1 MTRGSGRGELPGDLP
16 AGGGDGLGAGLLAI
30 GQAFGANHFDIG
42 DAEETQHGAQV
53 AFVGRAGR
61 LAGMHAT
68 GGGDDHHFLVAGQAN
83 RAVLGVAEGLAGD
96 RDAIDPG
103 LELAGDGEV
112 VHRRADYHDVGG
124 EELFQHFFTHRDFM
138 LQRGIAQLRR
148 GAAGGQGQGGEM
160 RHRVGGQVAVGDV
173 KPVFVLPPG
182 LETGI
187 PKSRLSRRIAEL
199 EERLQVRLLHRT
211 TRKLALTEVGERYL
225 QHCRNLLLEAEM
237 AEQVIAELSVEP
249 RGRLRLSAPVA
260 MASSNLAD
268 LLPRFLER
276 HPQVQLE
283 ILLTNRR
290 VDLLNEGV
298 DVALRVRELGDEDP
312 ALVCR
317 RLAPATT
324 QILAAPS
331 LIAGRHLEHPEDL
344 EDLPFLG
351 AIHNDR
357 KVHATLI
364 GPDGSR
370 YQLEREP
377 RLGVDDFVL
386 RKKAAVAGLGVT
398 LLPEGYCDR
407 ELADGSLVRILPQ
420 WTLPKS
426 TMQAAYLPRSSQI
439 PAIRALIDFLVEAL
453 QRPSGETGPAYRRA
467 RE

>member
-1 MTRGSGRGELPGDLP
+1 M
-16 AGGGDGLGAGLLAI
+16 GA
-30 GQAFGANHFDIG
+30 
-42 DAEETQHGAQV
+42 
-53 AFVGRAGR
+53 
-61 LAGMHAT
+61 
-68 GGGDDHHFLVAGQAN
+68 
-83 RAVLGVAEGLAGD
+83 
-96 RDAIDPG
+96 
-103 LELAGDGEV
+103 
-112 VHRRADYHDVGG
+112 
-124 EELFQHFFTHRDFM
+124 
-138 LQRGIAQLRR
+138 
-148 GAAGGQGQGGEM
+148 
-160 RHRVGGQVAVGDV
+160 
-173 KPVFVLPPG
+173 
-182 LETGI
+182 
-187 PKSRLSRRIAEL
+187 
-199 EERLQVRLLHRT
+199 T
-211 TRKLALTEVGERYL
+211 TCGFP
-225 QHCRNLLLEAEM
+225 RNLMNILTM
-237 AEQVIAELSVEP
+237 ACGYLCLFTAFQ
-249 RGRLRLSAPVA
+249 
-260 MASSNLAD
+260 
-268 LLPRFLER
+268 
-276 HPQVQLE
+276 
-283 ILLTNRR
+283 
-290 VDLLNEGV
+290 
-298 DVALRVRELGDEDP
+298 
-312 ALVCR
+312 
-317 RLAPATT
+317 TT

-331 LIAGRHLEHPEDL
+331 LIAGRRLEHPEDL